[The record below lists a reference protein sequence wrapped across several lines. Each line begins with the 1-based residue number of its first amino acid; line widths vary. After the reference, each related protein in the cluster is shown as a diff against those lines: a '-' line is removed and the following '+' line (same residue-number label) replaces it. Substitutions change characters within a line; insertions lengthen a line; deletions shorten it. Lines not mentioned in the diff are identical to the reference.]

1 MRNKRTY
8 KPDQGKIYFNGISTV
23 SRRNTVTDATD
34 LAARLSTTLSELR
47 DVMQQRK
54 DQVEKLRDEITT
66 IENQNEDLEKKIQ
79 DMIDSF

>member
-1 MRNKRTY
+1 MRNKRAY
-8 KPDQGKIYFNGISTV
+8 NADKGKVYFNGISTI

>member
-1 MRNKRTY
+1 MRNKRAY
-8 KPDQGKIYFNGISTV
+8 RADKGKIYFNGISTI

-54 DQVEKLRDEITT
+54 DQVEQLRGEIAT
-66 IENQNEDLEKKIQ
+66 IENQNDDLEKKIQ

>member
-54 DQVEKLRDEITT
+54 DQIEKLRDEITV
-66 IENQNEDLEKKIQ
+66 IESQNEDLERTIQ
-79 DMIDSF
+79 ELINDF

>member
-1 MRNKRTY
+1 MRNKRAY
-8 KPDQGKIYFNGISTV
+8 RADKGKIYFNGISTV

-54 DQVEKLRDEITT
+54 DQIEKLRDEITV
-66 IENQNEDLEKKIQ
+66 IESQNEDLERTIQ
-79 DMIDSF
+79 ELINDF